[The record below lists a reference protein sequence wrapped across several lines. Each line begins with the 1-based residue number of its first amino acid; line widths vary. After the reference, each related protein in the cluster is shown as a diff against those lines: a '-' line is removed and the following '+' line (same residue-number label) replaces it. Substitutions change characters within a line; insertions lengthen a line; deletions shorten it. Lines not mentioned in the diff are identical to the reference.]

1 MTLTREEAL
10 KLLNADNRLENL
22 QMLMDK
28 VKSGELE
35 APVKGRDV
43 NNHIHTIYSFSPYSP
58 TAAVWFAYQAGLCT
72 CGLMDHDSLAGAE
85 EFLAATKIVGMGATI
100 GQECRVSFKNTPFG
114 NRRLNNP
121 DQDGVVYMA
130 LHGVPHDRAKEVNDF
145 FAPYRALRN
154 ERNIKMIAALN
165 GMMEKYGVT
174 VDFEKDVLP
183 LSEYANGGTVTERH
197 ISSALSYK
205 LIERFP
211 EGEKLVSF
219 IKDEMKLP
227 LSAKI
232 EKFLLDPE
240 NPHRMYDLLGWV
252 KSDLISKFY
261 IPATDECPDV
271 RDVLALSERVGAIS
285 AYAYLG
291 DVGSSVTGDKRAQ
304 KFEDDFLDELVPYVA
319 GLGFR
324 AITYMPSRNTREQ
337 LDRIRAL
344 CEKYSLFQI
353 SGEDINSPRQSFVC
367 EAQRDPAFQNLYT
380 ATWALI
386 AHEWRATENVED
398 GLFSSKSTQT
408 WPELNDRVNAFA
420 EWGQKM

>member
-219 IKDEMKLP
+219 IKD
-227 LSAKI
+227 
-232 EKFLLDPE
+232 
-240 NPHRMYDLLGWV
+240 
-252 KSDLISKFY
+252 
-261 IPATDECPDV
+261 
-271 RDVLALSERVGAIS
+271 
-285 AYAYLG
+285 
-291 DVGSSVTGDKRAQ
+291 
-304 KFEDDFLDELVPYVA
+304 
-319 GLGFR
+319 
-324 AITYMPSRNTREQ
+324 
-337 LDRIRAL
+337 
-344 CEKYSLFQI
+344 
-353 SGEDINSPRQSFVC
+353 
-367 EAQRDPAFQNLYT
+367 
-380 ATWALI
+380 
-386 AHEWRATENVED
+386 
-398 GLFSSKSTQT
+398 
-408 WPELNDRVNAFA
+408 
-420 EWGQKM
+420 